1 MKALGLTGQF
11 AAAVALTSAS
21 ALLMLLPE
29 LALANVAIGLFIT
42 PFFLCTYLL
51 RLPVL
56 LTALSVWLLLIHQLL
71 GSPTLVECGPLLVLL
86 IFGCTALFN
95 MAEDPDK
102 LVRGLLV
109 IAVTSC
115 AGLAGKWFSEGE
127 VTHVALSMVAGVAVS
142 STIALL
148 TGELLRLTPYWHRFV
163 VWADSTADGERPT
176 LTQLFEVI
184 IAVAL
189 FAATALGIAVAE
201 DAAAPRFI
209 LLELA
214 LMLMVLLMAKWVVVK
229 FVAPLN
235 LLATAFEQ
243 WRQFGLGETGSG
255 AGLQTAGGQV
265 FSPVD
270 DIYTLQMRFR
280 SLARVV
286 MNSERRLST
295 IAANYDELLRSLPL
309 GVLAIDADG
318 RVQFL
323 NDSLGEITA
332 HRQNALAQV
341 RNKAAEMLAANTSFA
356 EWQLVTEGAPPKHL
370 LLVVTHRLDE
380 RGQGSGLWTIVT
392 DITEQKQT
400 SAQLIQASKLATLGE
415 MSTGMA
421 HELNQPLN
429 VISLAVSNLRFSL
442 SQADQEN
449 AKTLAKL
456 ERIDE
461 AVKRAASIIDHMRAY
476 GRLSG
481 EGLVD
486 VSLERVVDGV
496 CKLMREQLKL
506 ANIRLVNEVGD
517 KALWVTGNAIQ
528 LEQVLINL
536 VTNARDAI
544 SDSRRGS
551 GEITVDAVINGSSA
565 HLRVTDD
572 GGGIPDDVLPHVFE
586 PFFTTKPVG
595 KGTGLGGSISYG
607 IIREMQGDIWA
618 ENVSKGA
625 RITISLPLLQKQPQF
640 ATGVLRD

>member
-1 MKALGLTGQF
+1 MRAAGLTGQF
-11 AAAVALTSAS
+11 AAAIALTAAS

-29 LALANVAIGLFIT
+29 LTLANVEIGLFIV

-51 RLPVL
+51 RLPAL
-56 LTALSVWLLLIHQLL
+56 LAALSVWLLLIYLLL
-71 GSPTLVECGPLLVLL
+71 GRSTLVECGPLLVLL

-95 MAEDPDK
+95 MTEDPDK

-115 AGLAGKWFSEGE
+115 AGLAGKWLGEGE
-127 VTHVALSMVAGVAVS
+127 VTRVALSMVAGWVVS

-148 TGELLRLTPYWHRFV
+148 AGEVLRLTSYWHRIT
-163 VWADSTADGERPT
+163 VWADSTVDAERPT

-184 IAVAL
+184 VAAAL
-189 FAATALGIAVAE
+189 FAATALGIAVAG
-201 DAAAPRFI
+201 DAAAPRFV

-214 LMLMVLLMAKWVVVK
+214 LMVTVLLMAKWAVVK

-255 AGLQTAGGQV
+255 AGLQTAGAQV

-286 MNSERRLST
+286 VNSERRLST

-332 HRQNALAQV
+332 HRQDALAQV
-341 RNKAAEMLAANTSFA
+341 RSKAAEMLAANTSFD
-356 EWQLVTEGAPPKHL
+356 EWQLITEGTPPKHL

-392 DITEQKQT
+392 DITQQKQT

-429 VISLAVSNLRFSL
+429 VISLAVSNLRFSV
-442 SQADQEN
+442 SHAGGEN

-506 ANIRLVNEVGD
+506 ANIRLVNKVD
-517 KALWVTGNAIQ
+517 DQSLWVTGNAIQ

-544 SDSRRGS
+544 SDSGGS
-551 GEITVDAVINGSSA
+551 GEITVDAVINGNSA
-565 HLRVTDD
+565 QLRVTDD

-607 IIREMQGDIWA
+607 IIRDMQGDIWA

-640 ATGVLRD
+640 ASGVLLD